1 MKNKDYKLGM
11 KMGVVHIAVIIFV
24 FVILLFVYYSRDR
37 LVERM
42 ENEDDD
48 KRGKRGMM
56 GPRGRRG
63 ERGPTGKAGGE
74 FQVMGRLGD
83 VECLEKDNSG
93 TDSCHATVNKLGG
106 IALGKKGFDMEQ
118 VWKHMSDGTL
128 KNMGRDRCLHI
139 KKNEGVGS
147 DDVEMAHCDS
157 DPTRWHY
164 DSNMMLRPV
173 SGNDGW
179 ALGTGKGGQLEMVKK
194 EKAKKWTFFS

>member
-1 MKNKDYKLGM
+1 MKGLKL
-11 KMGVVHIAVIIFV
+11 KIGVVHISVVV
-24 FVILLFVYYSRDR
+24 FVLVVLLFVYYSRDR

-42 ENEDDD
+42 EDGAGDDNGG
-48 KRGKRGMM
+48 KRGKRGLM

-74 FQVMGRLGD
+74 FQIMGRLGD

-93 TDSCHATVNKLGG
+93 TGSCHATVNKLGG
-106 IALGKKGFDMEQ
+106 VALGKKGFDTEQ

-173 SGNDGW
+173 SGSDGW